1 MNRLADLA
9 IPGTDRPLDLG
20 DFLNA
25 LVAQGRISQDSA
37 DHLVTLRRAAV
48 GDTAKLH
55 PLEFIAGQNVDDLA
69 RPGKKLDL
77 DSLSRWLASESDQ
90 PWYRIDP
97 LKINVSAVTPL
108 MSFAFAQRHRI
119 LAVEVNDREVTIA
132 SAQPFVQSWEDNLR
146 HVLKRDI
153 RRVIANP
160 EDLQR
165 YSVEFYRL
173 ARSVTGA
180 NATDQKA
187 SGVGN
192 FEQLLNLGSM
202 SQEPDANDAHVV
214 NIVDWLFQYAFEQ
227 RASDIHIE
235 PRRDSG
241 CVRLRIDGV
250 LHTVY
255 QFPIQVTMAVVSRLK
270 TLGRMNV
277 AEKRKPQDGRIKTRA
292 PKGNEV
298 ELRLSTLPTAFGE
311 KMVMRIF
318 DPSVLLKSFEQL
330 GLGSEDFHQWESM
343 VSNPSGIV
351 LVTGPTGSGKT
362 TTLYTSLKH
371 LANED
376 VNVCTIEDPIEYDM
390 GRGINQVQLNRAKG
404 QTFVSIL
411 RTFLRQDPDVILIG
425 ETRDPE
431 TAECSM
437 DAAETGHLVF
447 TTLHAN
453 SSTTSLTRLLDME
466 VPKYKL
472 NSSVRGVLAQRL
484 LRKVCTGCGIKR
496 PVSESESIRFG
507 IEEGTHVMYSN
518 SLSSEEKFKRQKEN
532 SLCQKCRGTGY
543 KGRIGVYE
551 LLEVKRNIQNAISK
565 GLTDSEIENVAVNEN
580 SMLTLSQYGI
590 ELVKE
595 QLTTI
600 SEVIRVCKSD

>member
-1 MNRLADLA
+1 MKRLADLA

-37 DHLVTLRRAAV
+37 DHLVTLRRSAV

-55 PLEFIAGQNVDDLA
+55 PLEFIAGQNVDDLG
-69 RPGKKLDL
+69 RPGKTLDL

-255 QFPIQVTMAVVSRLK
+255 KFPIQVTMAVVSRLK

-311 KMVMRIF
+311 K
-318 DPSVLLKSFEQL
+318 
-330 GLGSEDFHQWESM
+330 W
-343 VSNPSGIV
+343 
-351 LVTGPTGSGKT
+351 
-362 TTLYTSLKH
+362 
-371 LANED
+371 
-376 VNVCTIEDPIEYDM
+376 
-390 GRGINQVQLNRAKG
+390 
-404 QTFVSIL
+404 
-411 RTFLRQDPDVILIG
+411 
-425 ETRDPE
+425 
-431 TAECSM
+431 
-437 DAAETGHLVF
+437 
-447 TTLHAN
+447 
-453 SSTTSLTRLLDME
+453 
-466 VPKYKL
+466 
-472 NSSVRGVLAQRL
+472 
-484 LRKVCTGCGIKR
+484 
-496 PVSESESIRFG
+496 
-507 IEEGTHVMYSN
+507 
-518 SLSSEEKFKRQKEN
+518 
-532 SLCQKCRGTGY
+532 
-543 KGRIGVYE
+543 
-551 LLEVKRNIQNAISK
+551 
-565 GLTDSEIENVAVNEN
+565 
-580 SMLTLSQYGI
+580 
-590 ELVKE
+590 
-595 QLTTI
+595 
-600 SEVIRVCKSD
+600 